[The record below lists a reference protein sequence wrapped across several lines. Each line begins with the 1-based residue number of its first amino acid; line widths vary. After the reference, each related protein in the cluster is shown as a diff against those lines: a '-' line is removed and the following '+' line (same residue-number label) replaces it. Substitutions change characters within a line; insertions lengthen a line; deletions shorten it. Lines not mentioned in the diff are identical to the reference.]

1 MVYLTTCDQSPS
13 EPLPLDLLFL
23 VAAAL
28 DDAGS
33 RGEAELAGVSVSV
46 GMSMT
51 WSTRYP
57 IIPRR
62 HCTNS
67 FHSLIGLRQGGPGAL
82 RHAYLDEQVLREM
95 VRYQMVR
102 VMPINFLAF

>member
-1 MVYLTTCDQSPS
+1 MYLTTCDQSPS

-82 RHAYLDEQVLREM
+82 RHAYLGEQVLSQGEDAGEANKIFCI
-95 VRYQMVR
+95 
-102 VMPINFLAF
+102 PSD

>member
-1 MVYLTTCDQSPS
+1 MFPTLHNWVSFYPKFIKLLAYYLTTCDQSPS

-28 DDAGS
+28 DAGS
-33 RGEAELAGVSVSV
+33 PRGEAELAGVSVSV

-82 RHAYLDEQVLREM
+82 RHAYLTNK
-95 VRYQMVR
+95 Y
-102 VMPINFLAF
+102 

>member
-1 MVYLTTCDQSPS
+1 MYLTTCDQSPS

-28 DDAGS
+28 DDAVS
-33 RGEAELAGVSVSV
+33 PRGEAELAGVSVSV

-82 RHAYLDEQVLREM
+82 RHAYLGEQVLSQGDDAGEANKIFCI
-95 VRYQMVR
+95 
-102 VMPINFLAF
+102 PSD